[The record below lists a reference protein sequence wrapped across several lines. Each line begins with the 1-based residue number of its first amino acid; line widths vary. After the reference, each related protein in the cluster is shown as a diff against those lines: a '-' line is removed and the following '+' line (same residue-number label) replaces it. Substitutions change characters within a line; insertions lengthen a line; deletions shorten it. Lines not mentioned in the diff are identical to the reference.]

1 MKTTNYETK
10 DWILF
15 IHVLKLELLVSEKKE
30 SEFCNEYKNR
40 TFKGEIA
47 QELTMKSV
55 KRYLNFSELE
65 DDKPIKITPTRKK
78 FIRIALEILQSLS
91 GEELD
96 YITVDT
102 LMSYC
107 ETAFNNGLIKNSC
120 CHDKDDLE
128 VYQKQIREP
137 ALKQATSLKE
147 KSGKYLEFQENSL
160 IKDIY
165 IDAQKEVVKTI
176 LCERFE
182 TKKSQKILL
191 FYNLYRSFS
200 NPIKKFW
207 EEFVEYLLEFLEL
220 NLDTSE
226 FAEYCENAN
235 DDYIDF
241 LYNLSLK
248 SICIDDLTIHDITD
262 DFKNLLLLKEDNFKE
277 VDICGKGKI
286 TLEQFRKGSKK
297 LDEIDL
303 YTAYEMYLIWQTD
316 DKQKRNFLVDVAL
329 RYCLLP
335 QSHKQ

>member
-1 MKTTNYETK
+1 M
-10 DWILF
+10 
-15 IHVLKLELLVSEKKE
+15 
-30 SEFCNEYKNR
+30 
-40 TFKGEIA
+40 
-47 QELTMKSV
+47 
-55 KRYLNFSELE
+55 
-65 DDKPIKITPTRKK
+65 
-78 FIRIALEILQSLS
+78 
-91 GEELD
+91 
-96 YITVDT
+96 
-102 LMSYC
+102 
-107 ETAFNNGLIKNSC
+107 
-120 CHDKDDLE
+120 
-128 VYQKQIREP
+128 
-137 ALKQATSLKE
+137 
-147 KSGKYLEFQENSL
+147 
-160 IKDIY
+160 
-165 IDAQKEVVKTI
+165 
-176 LCERFE
+176 
-182 TKKSQKILL
+182 
-191 FYNLYRSFS
+191 
-200 NPIKKFW
+200 
-207 EEFVEYLLEFLEL
+207 
-220 NLDTSE
+220 DTSE